1 MRVVL
6 LVLALVLVGASAE
19 AQNICDPGW
28 LETAS
33 GADVRALIRGGPLDR
48 ATA

>member
-6 LVLALVLVGASAE
+6 LVLVLVLVLVGASAE
-19 AQNICDPGW
+19 AQNICDPDW

-33 GADVRALIRGGPLDR
+33 RLSTSQPTVRAG
-48 ATA
+48 AC